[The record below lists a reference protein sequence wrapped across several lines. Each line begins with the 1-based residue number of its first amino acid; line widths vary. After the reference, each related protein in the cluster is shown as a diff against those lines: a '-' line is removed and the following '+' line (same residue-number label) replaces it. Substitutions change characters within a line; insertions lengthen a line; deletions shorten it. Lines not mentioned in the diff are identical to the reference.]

1 MNFHPYTKLE
11 YLHHLKMKLNMD
23 YLIKY
28 KNYLIILN
36 ILMVNIIKMV
46 MLNFII
52 L

>member
-1 MNFHPYTKLE
+1 MNLHPYTKLK

-23 YLIKY
+23 YLIMY

-46 MLNFII
+46 MLKFKV